1 MKNNAMKLLPKENS
15 RALKRGDIY
24 YADLSG
30 IEQSLGSEQTGRRP
44 VLIIQ
49 NDIGNLFSPTTIVAT
64 LTTKIKRNLPTH
76 VLISNFIRLPQTS
89 VVCLEQIKTI
99 DKSRLENYRGNI
111 GNALMEKI
119 GQAIAVSLGTDKST
133 EYTRNLTDYYT
144 EEEAKKMDL
153 VKKNT
158 DFDGKEINWLQ
169 FAEQQLKFFT
179 DIKQYMVNLTISL
192 QNTDNEIEDILDY
205 IESTKCNAAQGY
217 KLYKILRQRRI
228 HRKQLITELHQ
239 LETLTE
245 SFDCQQ
251 MQKQYQSSIS
261 KIQHMSDERKRK
273 SVIYELLEQEVG

>member
-1 MKNNAMKLLPKENS
+1 MKSNAMKLLSKENS

-30 IEQSLGSEQTGRRP
+30 IEQSLGSEQAGRRP

-49 NDIGNLFSPTTIVAT
+49 NDIGNLFAPTTIVAI
-64 LTTKIKRNLPTH
+64 LTSKIKQHLPTH
-76 VLISNFIRLPQTS
+76 VLIRDFKGLPLTS

-99 DKSRLENYRGNI
+99 DKSRLEDYRGNI

-119 GQAIAVSLGTDKST
+119 EQAIAVSLGTDKSA
-133 EYTRNLTDYYT
+133 EYARNLNDYYT

-158 DFDGKEINWLQ
+158 VFDGKEINWLQ

-179 DIKQYMVNLTISL
+179 EIKQYMVNLTISL
-192 QNTDNEIEDILDY
+192 QNIDNEIEDILDY

-228 HRKQLITELHQ
+228 HRKQLITELQQ

-245 SFDCQQ
+245 GFDCQQ

-261 KIQHMSDERKRK
+261 KIQRMSDERKRK